1 MDHQIEQFLR
11 DILLGSLPI
20 YNIREKA
27 LELLLA
33 NKAQMRKFSFGGQE
47 ITLTDDDYQ
56 DVVNILRSGFIAGI
70 KEIRLITDCGLKM
83 AKDVAEEIVKNE
95 RIEKVFH
102 H

>member
-11 DILLGSLPI
+11 DILVGNLPI
-20 YNIREKA
+20 YNVREKA

-33 NKAQMRKFSFGGQE
+33 YKAQMRKFSFGGQE

-56 DVVNILRSGFIAGI
+56 NVVKTLRSGFINGI
-70 KEIRLITDCGLKM
+70 KQIRLITNCGLKM

-95 RIEKVFH
+95 RIEKVFNH
-102 H
+102 